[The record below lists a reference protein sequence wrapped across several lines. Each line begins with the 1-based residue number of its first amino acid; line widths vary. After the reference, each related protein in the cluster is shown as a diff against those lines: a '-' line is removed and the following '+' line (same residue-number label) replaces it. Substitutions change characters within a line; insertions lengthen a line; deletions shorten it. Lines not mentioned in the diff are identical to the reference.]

1 MPLRLA
7 SATPASTAN
16 LYGAQPMAWR
26 QALTRPTA
34 DAVDTAE
41 FMPQRYSCFSTT
53 VNPEIRGST
62 RSRKNT
68 NCANVLR
75 MSFDPEQRR
84 AALNAFI
91 KTHSLKVLPW
101 CTAAGLNEA
110 SLRGFLAKRTRSL
123 SDETYVLLADAAAE
137 LLGRAV
143 TAAELRGELPRTV
156 EVPLRHYVGA
166 GDEVHIIDGDEA
178 IDYVEAP
185 PGYAKG
191 AAAIVRGES
200 MRPTYDP
207 GDLLF
212 FRRREDPP
220 AFKELPPRPVIV
232 QIKDGRLLVKKLL
245 PGTKRGR
252 YHLLSVNPLT
262 PVLQDQAV
270 ESIARIGWIKPVE

>member
-1 MPLRLA
+1 
-7 SATPASTAN
+7 
-16 LYGAQPMAWR
+16 
-26 QALTRPTA
+26 
-34 DAVDTAE
+34 
-41 FMPQRYSCFSTT
+41 
-53 VNPEIRGST
+53 
-62 RSRKNT
+62 
-68 NCANVLR
+68 

-91 KTHSLKVLPW
+91 RAHSLKVLPW

-123 SDETYVLLADAAAE
+123 SDETYVLLADAATE
-137 LLGRAV
+137 LLARAV

-191 AAAIVRGES
+191 SAAVVRGES

-212 FRRREDPP
+212 FRRRESPP
-220 AFKELPPRPVIV
+220 AFKDLPLRPVIV
-232 QIKDGRLLVKKLL
+232 QVKDGRLLVKKLL

-262 PVLQDQAV
+262 PVIQDQVV
-270 ESIARIGWIKPVE
+270 ESIARIGWIKPNEA

>member
-1 MPLRLA
+1 
-7 SATPASTAN
+7 
-16 LYGAQPMAWR
+16 
-26 QALTRPTA
+26 
-34 DAVDTAE
+34 
-41 FMPQRYSCFSTT
+41 
-53 VNPEIRGST
+53 
-62 RSRKNT
+62 
-68 NCANVLR
+68 
-75 MSFDPEQRR
+75 MSFDPDQRR

-91 KTHSLKVLPW
+91 KAHSLKVLPW

-123 SDETYVLLADAAAE
+123 SDETYVLLADAASEMLA
-137 LLGRAV
+137 RSV

-191 AAAIVRGES
+191 SAAIVRGES

-212 FRRREDPP
+212 FRRRESPP
-220 AFKELPPRPVIV
+220 SFKDLPPRPVIV
-232 QIKDGRLLVKKLL
+232 QVKDGRLLVKKLL

-262 PVLQDQAV
+262 PVQQDQVV

>member
-1 MPLRLA
+1 
-7 SATPASTAN
+7 
-16 LYGAQPMAWR
+16 
-26 QALTRPTA
+26 
-34 DAVDTAE
+34 
-41 FMPQRYSCFSTT
+41 
-53 VNPEIRGST
+53 
-62 RSRKNT
+62 
-68 NCANVLR
+68 

-91 KTHSLKVLPW
+91 QGNGLKVLPW

-123 SDETYVLLADAAAE
+123 SDETYELLAAAAAE
-137 LLGRAV
+137 LLARAV
-143 TAAELRGELPRTV
+143 TAAELRGEQPRTV

-185 PGYAKG
+185 PGYARG
-191 AAAIVRGES
+191 SAAVVRGES

-212 FRRREDPP
+212 FRRRESPP
-220 AFKELPPRPVIV
+220 TFKDLPARPVIV
-232 QIKDGRLLVKKLL
+232 QVKDGRLLVKKLL

-262 PVLQDQAV
+262 PVLQDQLV
-270 ESIARIGWIKPVE
+270 ESIARIGWIKPSEA